1 MSQKLDKYQD
11 VGRVRKKLEL
21 IRAWEEGKANGD
33 GGEGPLEAEGLTD
46 SHYLFILFS
55 FKNSKMKNFF
65 SLSKLSPLN
74 IHELTTL
81 TYFQCKKEKWFLS
94 PTF

>member
-1 MSQKLDKYQD
+1 MYVICSYSLAREAVKCESKIRQNQD
-11 VGRVRKKLEL
+11 VGRVKKKLEL

-55 FKNSKMKNFF
+55 FKNSKMNNFF
-65 SLSKLSPLN
+65 L
-74 IHELTTL
+74 
-81 TYFQCKKEKWFLS
+81 
-94 PTF
+94 